1 MPENPY
7 FQVESGADPARF
19 ELAEGRN
26 EAVIGRSADCEWVI
40 PSGAVSRRHAIVRRI
55 AGEVTIEDLGS
66 SNGTFVNGER
76 LAAARALRDQDR
88 VQLGAVDMRFVLPAA
103 QPNLDATVAVTD
115 FGTMQIPQA
124 TIVVPKTVAE
134 PRKSEATGTGTT
146 PTRPSAPRPA
156 PPPPPRPAAPPPRRP
171 ETSFDVDERRPPSRP
186 ADGAFQPR
194 SSRAAVE
201 AEERPSRLG
210 DAPSAMEL
218 AIIAAASFLVVFAVG
233 AILIRYVF

>member
-19 ELAEGRN
+19 ELAEGTN

-124 TIVVPKTVAE
+124 TIVVPTTVTE

-146 PTRPSAPRPA
+146 PTRPTA
-156 PPPPPRPAAPPPRRP
+156 PRPAAPPPRRP
-171 ETSFDVDERRPPSRP
+171 EASFDVDERRPPSRP

-201 AEERPSRLG
+201 AEERPSRLA
-210 DAPSAMEL
+210 DAPSTMEL